1 MKKFLFISGLV
12 AALSFPAL
20 AAPYALDS
28 ANSKVDFSVSH
39 LKLTQV
45 DGKFNKFSAT
55 IDYDSASQSLKVLEG
70 VVDIASVD
78 TANAKRDAHLQAEDM
93 FDAKKYPNMT
103 FKMTKFEAGKIYG
116 DLTIRSTTKPIVLD
130 ATIQPNG
137 KALDINATT
146 KILRSDFDITWGNIF
161 KDNSVGDEVK
171 ITLSLK
177 ANAQ

>member
-1 MKKFLFISGLV
+1 MMKKFLFISGLV

-137 KALDINATT
+137 DRK
-146 KILRSDFDITWGNIF
+146 
-161 KDNSVGDEVK
+161 SVV
-171 ITLSLK
+171 
-177 ANAQ
+177 

>member
-130 ATIQPNG
+130 
-137 KALDINATT
+137 
-146 KILRSDFDITWGNIF
+146 
-161 KDNSVGDEVK
+161 V
-171 ITLSLK
+171 
-177 ANAQ
+177 

>member
-1 MKKFLFISGLV
+1 MKKFLCSLSLA
-12 AALSFPAL
+12 AALSLPAL

-28 ANSKVDFSVSH
+28 ANSKIDFQVSH

-55 IDYDSASQSLKVLEG
+55 IDYDQASSTLKILEG
-70 VVDIASVD
+70 VVDITSVD
-78 TANAKRDAHLQAEDM
+78 TANPKRDAHLQAEDM

-137 KALDINATT
+137 KELAINATT
-146 KILRSDFDITWGNIF
+146 KILRSDFDVSWHNIF
-161 KDNSVGDEVK
+161 KDNAVGDEVK
-171 ITLSLK
+171 ITLNLK
-177 ANAQ
+177 TNAK